1 MGACFVFV
9 IWVKFHVKH
18 FIIELMVK
26 KASKVLTMLESSGN
40 SLKNQNNRQ
49 ESTIIICGLLR
60 HINIICNDENVHV
73 KHEYYQINQKSSS
86 WSDN

>member
-26 KASKVLTMLESSGN
+26 KVSKVLTMLESSVN
-40 SLKNQNNRQ
+40 SLKKKR
-49 ESTIIICGLLR
+49 IIDKKVQLLYVDYLD
-60 HINIICNDENVHV
+60 I
-73 KHEYYQINQKSSS
+73 
-86 WSDN
+86 

>member
-26 KASKVLTMLESSGN
+26 KVSKVLTMLESSGN
-40 SLKNQNNRQ
+40 SLKKIR
-49 ESTIIICGLLR
+49 IIDKKVQLLYV
-60 HINIICNDENVHV
+60 D
-73 KHEYYQINQKSSS
+73 Y
-86 WSDN
+86 SDI